1 MSRVL
6 KVSESDY
13 RVQVRSNGTITLDT
27 GTNVGTVVVTGDLVV
42 QGNYTT
48 LNTAN
53 VTIEDNIILLNKGE
67 QGSGVTLGTAGVQ
80 IQRSLN
86 SSSSSYP
93 DAQFLWS
100 ESLTHNDGA
109 GNVAGTFILQTANGT
124 KSGLQVTTIANNGS
138 TDLIFDMKNS
148 NGVLRVANSTN
159 YYQRVTQDD
168 DIPNWKTITNYV
180 AAYNGVA
187 VVDRLYY
194 PPTALF
200 GQEDTKIQAFTTNI
214 QFYVAQQTIATIS
227 PVGLSVNNINLLG
240 DTITNTSA
248 NNLSLTAIND
258 VVEVNAVLALSDRGT
273 NPSVTAG
280 KTKIYSSPT
289 AGPGKSGLFF
299 KNVNTSDELVSK
311 NRAVLLSI
319 LL

>member
-27 GTNVGTVVVTGDLVV
+27 GVNVGTVVITGDLIV
-42 QGNYTT
+42 QGNSTT
-48 LNTAN
+48 INTSN

-67 QGSGVTLGTAGVQ
+67 QGTGVTLGTAGLQ
-80 IQRSLN
+80 IQRSAN
-86 SSSSSYP
+86 SSNSSYP
-93 DAQFLWS
+93 DAQILWS

-124 KSGLQVTTIANNGS
+124 KGGLQVTTIANNGS

-194 PPTALF
+194 PPSALF
-200 GQEDTKIQAFTTNI
+200 GQEDTKIQAYNTNI
-214 QFYVAQQTIATIS
+214 QFYVAQQTVATIS

-258 VVEVNAVLALSDRGT
+258 IVEVNAVLALANRGT
-273 NPSVTAG
+273 NPSVEAG
-280 KTKIYSSPT
+280 VTKIYSAPI
-289 AGPGKSGLFF
+289 AGAGDTGLMF
-299 KNVNTSDELVSK
+299 KNISNQDELVSRR
-311 NRAVLLSI
+311 RAVLLSI